1 MLNAQVET
9 FFHKQTATFSYV
21 VHQVGNASCA
31 IIDSVLDYD
40 PKSGRTSTA
49 CADQIIAY
57 VSRNQLRVQWI
68 LETHAH
74 ADHIS
79 AAAYLKE
86 RLGGQTGIGAHI
98 VQVQSVFQDILN
110 LGPEFAANASQ
121 FDQVFEDGQV
131 FAIGDLP
138 VRALHVPG
146 HTPADVAYC
155 IEGVGV
161 FAGDTLFMPDVG
173 TARCDF
179 PGGDAHALYESIRRI
194 LSLGDDTLLYL
205 CHDYPPESRSRQCCV
220 SVKEQREHNIHVR
233 DGISADEFVAM
244 RTERDKTLDMP
255 ALIIPSI
262 QINIRAGQY
271 PEPDSNGIRYLKTPL
286 NVL

>member
-220 SVKEQREHNIHVR
+220 SVKEQRENNIHVR

>member
-21 VHQVGNASCA
+21 VHQAGNDSCA

-40 PKSGRTSTA
+40 PKSGRTSTS

-57 VSRNQLRVQWI
+57 VSRNRLRVQWV

-74 ADHIS
+74 ADHLS
-79 AAAYLKE
+79 AAAYLKAQ
-86 RLGGQTGIGAHI
+86 LGGRTAIGAQI
-98 VQVQSVFQDILN
+98 VQVQSVFKDIFN
-110 LGPEFAANASQ
+110 LGPKFTTDASQ
-121 FDQVFEDGQV
+121 FDQVFEDGHT
-131 FAIGDLP
+131 FSIGDLA
-138 VRALHVPG
+138 VKALHVPG
-146 HTPADVAYC
+146 HTPADMAYC
-155 IEGVGV
+155 IDGVGV
-161 FAGDTLFMPDVG
+161 FIGDTLFMPDVG

-179 PGGDAHALYESIRRI
+179 PGGDPHALYDSIQRI

-205 CHDYPPESRSRQCCV
+205 CHDYPPESRARQCCV
-220 SVKEQREHNIHVR
+220 SVKEQREGNIHVR

-244 RTERDKTLDMP
+244 RTARDKTLDMP

-262 QINIRAGQY
+262 QINIRAGRY
-271 PEPDSNGIRYLKTPL
+271 PEPDSNGTHYLKTPL